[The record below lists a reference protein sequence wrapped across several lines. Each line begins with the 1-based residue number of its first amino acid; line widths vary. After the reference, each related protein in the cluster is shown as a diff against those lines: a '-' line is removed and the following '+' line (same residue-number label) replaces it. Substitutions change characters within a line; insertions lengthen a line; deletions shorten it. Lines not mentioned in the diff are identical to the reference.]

1 MPVVA
6 CARGDGCNCS
16 KCRNSNCALRMRIAF
31 SIVMIFS
38 LDIDES
44 NKEVNVSSI
53 WPVLLNL
60 YCV

>member
-1 MPVVA
+1 
-6 CARGDGCNCS
+6 
-16 KCRNSNCALRMRIAF
+16 MRIAF

-44 NKEVNVSSI
+44 NKEVNVSGI

-60 YCV
+60 YCVVFRLYILVPKFDKNNRNVKI

>member
-1 MPVVA
+1 
-6 CARGDGCNCS
+6 
-16 KCRNSNCALRMRIAF
+16 LRMRIAF

-44 NKEVNVSSI
+44 NKEVNVSGI